1 LQIAALPLL
10 IPEEVT
16 MRTPW
21 LVALAVSMLAAGSAR
36 AQGYPA
42 EKIPDPPTSPRSNDA
57 YEGKSAAGER
67 IADQVADAIEDFIK
81 EDSKLKGGPFLVYDP
96 VDKVPLQLE
105 LVKVHADR
113 IGSVGD
119 GAYYA
124 CTDMRDPDEIEY
136 DLDFFMKKTDEGF
149 KATEVAVHK
158 KSGQPRYG
166 WKEDHGTWKKV
177 KG

>member
-1 LQIAALPLL
+1 MRAL
-10 IPEEVT
+10 
-16 MRTPW
+16 W
-21 LVALAVSMLAAGSAR
+21 LASLVVFLFGTGSAL

-42 EKIPDPPTSPRSNDA
+42 EKYPDPPSSPKPSDS
-57 YEGKSAAGER
+57 YEGKSANGDR

-96 VDKVPLQLE
+96 VDKKPLQLE

-119 GAYYA
+119 NAYYA
-124 CTDMRDPDEIEY
+124 CTDMRDPDEAEY
-136 DLDFFMKKTDEGF
+136 DLDFFMKKTGEGF
-149 KATEVAVHK
+149 KATQVAVHK
-158 KSGQPRYG
+158 KSGQPRYS

-177 KG
+177 KN

>member
-1 LQIAALPLL
+1 
-10 IPEEVT
+10 
-16 MRTPW
+16 MRTSW
-21 LVALAVSMLAAGSAR
+21 LVALTVSLLAAGSAL

-42 EKIPDPPTSPRSNDA
+42 EKYPDPPSPPKSNDA
-57 YEGKSAAGER
+57 YEGKSATGDR

-81 EDSKLKGGPFLVYDP
+81 EDSKLKGGRFLVYDP
-96 VDKVPLQLE
+96 VDKKPLQLE

-119 GAYYA
+119 NAWYA
-124 CTDMRDPDEIEY
+124 CTDMRDPDDIEY

-149 KATEVAVHK
+149 KATQVAVHK
-158 KSGQPRYG
+158 KSGLARYD

-177 KG
+177 KN